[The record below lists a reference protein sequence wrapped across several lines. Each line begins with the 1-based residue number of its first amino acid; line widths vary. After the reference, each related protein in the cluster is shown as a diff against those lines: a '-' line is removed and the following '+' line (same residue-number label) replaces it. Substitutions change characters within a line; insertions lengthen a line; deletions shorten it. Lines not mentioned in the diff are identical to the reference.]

1 MLTKVKIENL
11 KRLTGKWLQR
21 FTSVAGLAAL
31 AILAAGCG
39 REDIKVY
46 RVAKETPAQEAQAPS
61 QPAGQGQDQ
70 EESPRRLPQWTV
82 PSGWEVR
89 PPASAMHVASFAVTG
104 KDGQTAMV
112 AVTPLPTIVGH
123 EMELVNMW
131 RGQVQLAPV
140 AQEEMGKQG
149 EPVTI
154 GTEKGSVF
162 DMVSEKPVTDSKSL
176 LRITIAMLARG
187 ETSWFFK
194 LTGDDALVRKQKPA
208 FLQFLKSINFNA
220 TGEPMQFAAAP
231 RPVSTNSKRVPHE
244 NSDKPL
250 WTVPSGWQEVPP
262 SQMLAAKFIIP
273 GDNGT
278 KAELNVSQLAGSGGG
293 ILPNI
298 NRGRNQLGLA
308 PAAEDDLPTQTQSLD
323 VDGGKAMLVDM
334 IGTDPKSG
342 QKMRLIGA
350 VVPQGNQTWF
360 YKLMGNEQVVER
372 EREGFTR
379 FLKTVKYSNAQ

>member
-1 MLTKVKIENL
+1 MITKVKIEIL
-11 KRLTGKWLQR
+11 TRLSEKWFQP

-46 RVAKETPAQEAQAPS
+46 RVAKETPAHEAQAPS

-89 PPASAMHVASFAVTG
+89 PPASAMHVASFAITG
-104 KDGQTAMV
+104 KDGQSAMV
-112 AVTPLPTIVGH
+112 AVTPLPTIAGH

-131 RGQVQLAPV
+131 RGQVQFAPV

-154 GTEKGSVF
+154 GTEKGSLF
-162 DMVSEKPVTDSKSL
+162 DMVSEKPVADSKSL
-176 LRITIAMLARG
+176 LRITVAMLARG

-194 LTGDDALVRKQKPA
+194 LTGDDALVREQKPA

-220 TGEPMQFAAAP
+220 TGEPMQFAATP
-231 RPVSTNSKRVPHE
+231 HPVSTNSKRVPHE

-250 WTVPSGWQEVPP
+250 WIVPSGWQEVPP
-262 SQMLAAKFIIP
+262 SQMLVAKFIIP

-278 KAELNVSQLAGSGGG
+278 KAELNVGRAGGG
-293 ILPNI
+293 ALLNI
-298 NRGRNQLGLA
+298 NRWRNQLGLA
-308 PAAEDDLPTQTQSLD
+308 PATEADLPRQTQSLD
-323 VDGGKAMLVDM
+323 VEGGQAMLVDM
-334 IGTDPKSG
+334 TGTDPKSG
-342 QKMRLIGA
+342 QKTRLIGA
-350 VVPQGNQTWF
+350 IVSQGKLPWF

-379 FLKTVKYSNAQ
+379 FVKTVKYSNTQ